1 MCLST
6 FLSIFARRLV
16 HGLTPAPIH
25 LIVLLLVATAL
36 GLHLGHLLLHA
47 LHLGRLLLLIL
58 VLVVTLLSFG
68 LLGKLIDSTVAV
80 LALLLLLLLL
90 LTCSVLI
97 SRVRIFG
104 THFDVAFQ
112 NSYELFYINQYKR

>member
-80 LALLLLLLLL
+80 LALLLLLLL
-90 LTCSVLI
+90 TCSVLI

>member
-1 MCLST
+1 M
-6 FLSIFARRLV
+6 

-80 LALLLLLLLL
+80 LALLLLLLL
-90 LTCSVLI
+90 TCSVLI